1 MTQKKKTKSEH
12 SWSFRKQAVEQY
24 RLSGKSAAAIAQS
37 LNIPDWKMRLWIKE
51 FAEQAEKA
59 ADTDEMERLRSENKR
74 LREDVE
80 FLKKAAAYFA
90 KENQ

>member
-37 LNIPDWKMRLWIKE
+37 LNIPDWKMRLWR
-51 FAEQAEKA
+51 QR
-59 ADTDEMERLRSENKR
+59 TLRKR
-74 LREDVE
+74 ISKVRVHQSKL
-80 FLKKAAAYFA
+80 
-90 KENQ
+90 